1 MSHWRASVSLRG
13 LRVQILLWTILPLTI
28 LLIGFSLS
36 GIHSHQDSMRAM
48 AAERDA
54 GLAQT
59 LARDIAAVLDRYT
72 TALPLLAASD
82 AVHGSDL
89 RQVEAALEAA
99 GRKLGP
105 MTLLTLDP
113 NGRIVAG
120 RAPAGLDTFTVEWL
134 QSHRTGRASVI
145 AATGEAGT
153 LIWSVPLEE
162 GAGWLIGVLRL
173 ETLALGE
180 LFEISRLGASAS
192 VLLVDQAGQVL
203 FAAGDV
209 GVIGEPENTPG
220 VAEALAGRRGVTF
233 APGPGGEQVVAY
245 APVAGA
251 GWALVLREPW
261 EALADPL
268 LRFDRIVPF
277 VLLTAAVVSLLTL
290 FFGLR
295 YVVRPLQKLDAHT
308 TRIGQGDFEA
318 AADPVGGVEEIEAL
332 RRTLDRMARELRR
345 YQDTLQDYLGAM
357 TQAQEEERAR
367 LSRELHDET
376 VQTLVALGQRAQM
389 VQRTVERDP
398 VRAAER
404 LAELRAMIG
413 EAVEEVR
420 RFSRALRPVYL
431 EELGLVPALE
441 ALTREVRATLQV
453 SGSAYRLSPEQEV
466 TLYRIAQ
473 EALNN
478 AVRHAQASRM
488 GVELT
493 FADEAITLQVWDD
506 GVGFA
511 VPDQFHNLSRNGHF
525 GLLGMHERAQA
536 AGGRLTIT
544 SAPGR
549 GTTVTVMLPD
559 PPHMSPSV
567 NPP

>member
-1 MSHWRASVSLRG
+1 MNPWRASIRLRG

-28 LLIGFSLS
+28 LLIGFSLT
-36 GIHSHQDSMRAM
+36 GIHSHQDSMRALV
-48 AAERDA
+48 AGRDA

-59 LARDIAAVLDRYT
+59 LAGRVAAALERYT
-72 TALPLLAASD
+72 TALRLLAAAD
-82 AVHGSDL
+82 AVHRNDPD
-89 RQVEAALEAA
+89 RAEAALAEA
-99 GRKLGP
+99 GRELEG
-105 MTLLTLDP
+105 MTLLILDAS
-113 NGRIVAG
+113 GRVVAG
-120 RAPAGLDTFTVEWL
+120 PAPAEAAALSVASL
-134 QSHRTGRASVI
+134 QPHLTRREVI
-145 AATGEAGT
+145 AAAGAAGT
-153 LIWSVPLEE
+153 LIWSIPLQA
-162 GAGWLIGVLRL
+162 GGWLVGALGV
-173 ETLALGE
+173 EALALGE
-180 LFEISRLGASAS
+180 WVEAGRLGASTS
-192 VLLVDQAGQVL
+192 VLLVDQGGQAL
-203 FAAGDV
+203 FAAGGV
-209 GVIGEPENTPG
+209 GAPDAPADIPG
-220 VAEALAGRRGVTF
+220 VAAALAGGRGVAF
-233 APGPGGEQVVAY
+233 APDPGGEQVVAY

-277 VLLTAAVVSLLTL
+277 VLLTAAVVSLLAL
-290 FFGLR
+290 YFGLR
-295 YVVRPLQKLDAHT
+295 YVVRPLQKLDAQT

-318 AADPVGGVEEIEAL
+318 AAAPVGGVEEIETL

-345 YQDTLQDYLGAM
+345 YQDTLQDYLGAI

-367 LSRELHDET
+367 LARELHDET

-398 VRAAER
+398 ARAAER
-404 LAELRAMIG
+404 LAELRALIG
-413 EAVEEVR
+413 EAVQEVR
-420 RFSRALRPVYL
+420 RFSRALRQVYL
-431 EELGLVPALE
+431 EELGLAPALE
-441 ALTREVRATLQV
+441 TLARETGASFQWR
-453 SGSAYRLSPEQEV
+453 GSAYRLSPEQEV

-478 AVRHAQASRM
+478 ALRHAQASRI

-506 GVGFA
+506 GVGFT
-511 VPDQFHNLSRNGHF
+511 VPNQFHRLSRNGHF

-536 AGGRLTIT
+536 AGGRLTIA

-549 GTTVTVMLPD
+549 GTTVTVTLPA
-559 PPHMSPSV
+559 PPHTPASA